1 MPESQLPVAVLTGA
15 GRGIGRATAVELAR
29 AGYRIVLAGRDEAAL
44 HGTLSLAGG
53 NGVGVAVVT
62 DVSKPD
68 DVERL
73 IAVAHDDFGRVDAL
87 VNNAG
92 YAPVRSIREM
102 TIPEWRAVIDTN
114 LSAAFYATRAAWPLF
129 ERQGGGVVVN
139 ISSAAA
145 RDPFPGF
152 AAYGAAKAGLNL
164 FGLSAAREGERI
176 GVRVHT
182 IAPAATETEMFRGIM
197 THDQYPAEKTMDP
210 ADVARVVLQ
219 CVRGD
224 LRHASGEVIYLHKTL

>member
-1 MPESQLPVAVLTGA
+1 
-15 GRGIGRATAVELAR
+15 LALV
-29 AGYRIVLAGRDEAAL
+29 GGGDAA
-44 HGTLSLAGG
+44 
-53 NGVGVAVVT
+53 GVAVVT
-62 DVSKPD
+62 DVSRPD

-102 TIPEWRAVIDTN
+102 TIAEWRAVIDTN
-114 LSAAFYATRAAWPLF
+114 LSAAFYAMRAAWPLF

-164 FGLSAAREGERI
+164 LGLSAAREGERI

-197 THDQYPAEKTMDP
+197 SHDQYPAEKTMDP